1 MEATEMK
8 NKLQYIIDTYGTASQ
23 VDIAIEECSELT
35 KALLKHRR
43 SPGEKAREDIIDEI
57 ADVENM
63 LNQLKIIY
71 NCAAAVADRLDYKV
85 DRQIERIK
93 EGWRRG

>member
-8 NKLQYIIDTYGTASQ
+8 SKLQYIVDTYGTANQ
-23 VDIAIEECSELT
+23 VDKAIEECSELT
-35 KALLKHRR
+35 KALLKHRQK
-43 SPGEKAREDIIDEI
+43 PGEEAREAIIDEI

-71 NCAAAVADRLDYKV
+71 NCSAAVADRLDYKV